1 MRNDS
6 GPARQLPC
14 EEQYET
20 TSLSEEHALGYLVE
34 STAPPGHGLHAD
46 HLVGFDSPTPRGVV
60 PDHHDASRDRPG
72 DVERGHD
79 DLKTTSTT
87 TPPTTLT
94 TTTITKPVTETVVN
108 APAGPSATN
117 APHETNSSLGTVSS
131 AKPVANAPAENASS
145 GVLTGQLTPSFAV
158 ADVPLDGPGTWNVAT
173 SAASILT
180 LRCAN
185 QSISVQ
191 AQFVIGAR
199 EQCQL
204 ILTPATTSTSLTWQ
218 LTPGN

>member
-1 MRNDS
+1 M
-6 GPARQLPC
+6 RQLPSLKSTHWVIWSSPLLLLVMVFTL
-14 EEQYET
+14 T
-20 TSLSEEHALGYLVE
+20 TSSGSTPRRREAL
-34 STAPPGHGLHAD
+34 
-46 HLVGFDSPTPRGVV
+46 SPTTTTRAVTDPVTSKEV
-60 PDHHDASRDRPG
+60 T
-72 DVERGHD
+72 
-79 DLKTTSTT
+79 TTSTT

>member
-1 MRNDS
+1 M
-6 GPARQLPC
+6 RQLPSLKSTHWVIWSSPLLLLVMVFTL
-14 EEQYET
+14 T
-20 TSLSEEHALGYLVE
+20 TSSGSTPRRREAL
-34 STAPPGHGLHAD
+34 
-46 HLVGFDSPTPRGVV
+46 SPTTTTRAVTDPVTSKEV
-60 PDHHDASRDRPG
+60 T
-72 DVERGHD
+72 
-79 DLKTTSTT
+79 TTSTT
-87 TPPTTLT
+87 TPPSTLT

-108 APAGPSATN
+108 APPGPSATN
-117 APHETNSSLGTVSS
+117 APRETNSSHGTVSS

-145 GVLTGQLTPSFAV
+145 GVLTGQLTPWFAV

-173 SAASILT
+173 NAVSILT

-204 ILTPATTSTSLTWQ
+204 IITPATTSTSLTWQ
-218 LTPGN
+218 LTPVN